1 MGAFPAWSAC
11 RRRFSP
17 DDAFFNAG
25 NVERELQAKQV
36 SLNISEEER
45 AYIGRIE
52 DEDCWYVWCDRICGS
67 ILILSSSR
75 CSIHP
80 SRLVNCSIAGCGAQ
94 LRGVEELENHHLIR
108 HTAVCSVCSSC
119 FPTKRLLS
127 LHISETHD
135 SFFKAK
141 VARNHPM
148 YECLVEGC
156 PGVFFSDKSR
166 KQHLVDKHKFPSSFH
181 FHKSTK
187 NHPSQK
193 QRQRFKAKSYMDSA
207 PKPEEAAMSVDVD
220 ELSSAISKLTTAA
233 ESDHVPQ
240 SISFGRKRGGLVTR
254 HSRHPRN

>member
-52 DEDCWYVWCDRICGS
+52 DEDCW
-67 ILILSSSR
+67 
-75 CSIHP
+75 
-80 SRLVNCSIAGCGAQ
+80 LVNCSIAGCGAP